1 MREYREDRLKAQEQ
15 DIPKRHFIPSRI
27 DFSSPF
33 YIVCHLNLEEKTS
46 MNIPDL
52 SQDKNHQEMIGEL
65 LANGQGHLFADWD
78 APGTNDEAKAAFLT
92 SLMRINDSYPGG
104 LTGYISNARKL
115 LAEAKIGANP
125 FEGFVP
131 HQPDKVDLTQFN
143 AAYDHYE
150 ALGKNHFDKTAV
162 VLVAGGLG
170 ERLGYSGIKLDI
182 PVEVTEATPY
192 LAHYAAC
199 LMAMEARMA
208 KPQPVPFIIMVSD
221 DTDAKTR
228 ASLEANNWFGLKKEQ
243 VHILKQELVPAI
255 ADNDGRLAL
264 QEKYKL
270 ILKPHGHGDIH
281 MLLHT
286 NGLAAKL
293 QKQGIEHF
301 VFIQDTNGQVFNAVP
316 AALGV
321 SVEKG
326 FDFNSIAVNRIPGEA
341 VGGLAK
347 LVKGKTELTL
357 NVEYNQLDPLLRATV
372 SPKGDVPNEQGF
384 SMFPGNINV
393 LVIKMASYVKILER
407 TRGIIAEFVNPK
419 YADGTKT
426 TFKSPTRLETM
437 MQDLPKLFGTDEK
450 VGVTIF
456 DRKWSFSA
464 NKNNIKDAA
473 AKHAA
478 GGTPESGTT
487 AESDFYLA
495 GRMRLAAAGVKVE
508 TAKEELILGIP
519 FTPGPRVL
527 LRPSFAM
534 TLAEVRAK
542 ISGGSI
548 SGDATLILDGQDIML
563 DDVEITPGSAL
574 VIKACDGAKVI
585 VKNLKI
591 ENDGFDLAKLSA
603 EEQNS
608 PATPEYLRIRGYRI
622 VNRSAKIC
630 EFTKPGTFGP

>member
-1 MREYREDRLKAQEQ
+1 MQLDKLTGKKDEQ
-15 DIPKRHFIPSRI
+15 ALIA
-27 DFSSPF
+27 
-33 YIVCHLNLEEKTS
+33 
-46 MNIPDL
+46 
-52 SQDKNHQEMIGEL
+52 EL
-65 LANGQGHLFADWD
+65 LAADQNHLFANWE
-78 APGTNDEAKAAFLT
+78 APGINNETKTAFLN
-92 SLMRINDSYPGG
+92 SLARINGSYPGG

-115 LAEAKIGANP
+115 LAEAKTGANP
-125 FEGFVP
+125 FDGFVP

-182 PVEVTEATPY
+182 PVEVTETAPY

-199 LMAMEARMA
+199 LKAMEARM
-208 KPQPVPFIIMVSD
+208 KQPKPVPFIIMTSD
-221 DTDAKTR
+221 DTNAKTV
-228 ASLEANNWFGLKKEQ
+228 AALEANNRFGLKKEQ
-243 VHILKQELVPAI
+243 IHILKQELVPAI
-255 ADNDGRLAL
+255 ADNNGRLAL
-264 QEKYKL
+264 LEKYKL

-286 NGLAAKL
+286 SGLAARL
-293 QKQGIEHF
+293 QKQGVEHF
-301 VFIQDTNGQVFNAVP
+301 VFIQDTNGQVFNALP
-316 AALGV
+316 AAIGV

-393 LVIKMASYVKILER
+393 LIIRLASYVKILER

-426 TFKSPTRLETM
+426 AFKSPTRLETM
-437 MQDLPKLFGTDEK
+437 MQDLPKLFGPDEK

-478 GGTPESGTT
+478 GAPPESGAT

-495 GRMRLAAAGVKVE
+495 GRMKLAAAGMKVE
-508 TAKEELILGIP
+508 TAQEELILGIP

-534 TLAEVRAK
+534 TIGEVREK
-542 ISGGSI
+542 IKGGSI
-548 SGDATLILDGQDIML
+548 SGDATLVLDGKDITL
-563 DDVEITPGSAL
+563 ENVEITAGSAL
-574 VIKACDGAKVI
+574 VIKACDGAKVT
-585 VKNLKI
+585 VKNLKV
-591 ENDGFDLAKLSA
+591 ENDGFKLIPLTA
-603 EEQNS
+603 DEQNS

-622 VNRSAKIC
+622 VNRGAKVF
-630 EFTKPGTFGP
+630 EFTKPGTYGL

>member
-1 MREYREDRLKAQEQ
+1 
-15 DIPKRHFIPSRI
+15 
-27 DFSSPF
+27 
-33 YIVCHLNLEEKTS
+33 

-52 SQDKNHQEMIGEL
+52 IQDKNHQEMIDEL
-65 LANGQGHLFADWD
+65 LANGQEHLFADGD
-78 APGTNDEAKAAFLT
+78 VRGTNDGAKAAFLT
-92 SLMRINDSYPGG
+92 SLTRINGSYPGG

-131 HQPDKVDLTQFN
+131 HQPDKVDLTHFN

-150 ALGKNHFDKTAV
+150 ALGKAHFGKTAV

-182 PVEVTEATPY
+182 PVEVTETTPY
-192 LAHYAAC
+192 LAHYATC
-199 LMAMEARMA
+199 LKAMEARM
-208 KPQPVPFIIMVSD
+208 KQPKPVPFIIMVSD

-228 ASLEANNWFGLKKEQ
+228 ASLEANNWFGLKKGQ

-255 ADNDGRLAL
+255 ADNDGHLAL
-264 QEKYKL
+264 AEKYKL

-281 MLLHT
+281 MLLYST
-286 NGLAAKL
+286 GLAAKL
-293 QKQGIEHF
+293 QKQGVEHF
-301 VFIQDTNGQVFNAVP
+301 VFIQDTNGQVFNALP

-341 VGGLAK
+341 VGGLTK

-372 SPKGDVPNEQGF
+372 SPEGDVPDEQGF
-384 SMFPGNINV
+384 SMSPGNINV
-393 LVIKMASYVKILER
+393 LVVRMASYVKILAR

-419 YADGTKT
+419 YADATKT

-437 MQDLPKLFGTDEK
+437 MQDLPKLFGPDEK
-450 VGVTIF
+450 VGVTVF

-473 AKHAA
+473 TKHAA
-478 GGTPESGTT
+478 GGPPESGTT

-495 GRMRLAAAGVKVE
+495 SRMKLVAAGMKVE
-508 TAKEELILGIP
+508 AAKEELILGIP

-527 LRPSFAM
+527 LHPSFAM
-534 TLAEVRAK
+534 TLAEVREK
-542 ISGGSI
+542 IKGGSI
-548 SGDATLILDGQDIML
+548 SGDATLVLDGKDITL
-563 DDVEITPGSAL
+563 ENVEIAAGSAL
-574 VIKACDGAKVI
+574 VIKACNGAKVT
-585 VKNLKI
+585 VKNLKV
-591 ENDGFDLAKLSA
+591 ENDGFELVKLSA

-608 PATPEYLRIRGYRI
+608 PATPEYLRIRDYRI
-622 VNRSAKIC
+622 ENRGAKIY
-630 EFTKPGTFGP
+630 EFEMPGNYTIGADGSVNS